1 MNGDNTDKQKK
12 VQKITFIKTNKDVTI
27 DNTIGKLYQYSYKS
41 WVWIPELKLK
51 ADNKYEVAE
60 SNGECFIREYGNLD
74 RTYRVGTDKGSL
86 FRTLSADKITE
97 LAVDANE
104 KRVEPFCDDE
114 ELDLTQ
120 KHERGRT

>member
-1 MNGDNTDKQKK
+1 MNGHNTDKQKK

-51 ADNKYEVAE
+51 AGNKYEVAE

-120 KHERGRT
+120 EQERGRT